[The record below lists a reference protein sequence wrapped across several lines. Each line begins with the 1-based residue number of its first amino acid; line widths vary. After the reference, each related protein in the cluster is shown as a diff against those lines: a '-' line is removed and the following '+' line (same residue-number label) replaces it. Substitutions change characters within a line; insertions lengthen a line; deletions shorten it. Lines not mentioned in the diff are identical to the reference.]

1 MISTWSPERVAIVS
15 RMWLAGHT
23 SGEIARRL
31 GVSRSTIMGRVR
43 RLGLTRNPSA
53 PPTPVTPAPRRLKAS
68 TAPKEP
74 KVHIP
79 PADRLWSLDEKIR
92 RGAFH
97 KRATKGA
104 ALALRA
110 LLEERASA

>member
-31 GVSRSTIMGRVR
+31 GVSRSTVMGRVR
-43 RLGLTRNPSA
+43 RLGLTRNPSHPVVPVAAATKPPKA
-53 PPTPVTPAPRRLKAS
+53 PP
-68 TAPKEP
+68 APKEP
-74 KVHIP
+74 KVPIP

-97 KRATKGA
+97 KRASKGA
-104 ALALRA
+104 SEALRA
-110 LLEERASA
+110 FR